1 MMPAVPPLGAPGD
14 LPVSPAR
21 APILA
26 SPDTYRKLAAVWVS
40 FLFSFYFV
48 FVFPCLAP
56 SSSLTLDEIYYF
68 IEVYS

>member
-40 FLFSFYFV
+40 SFLVLF
-48 FVFPCLAP
+48 CLCLSVLGP
-56 SSSLTLDEIYYF
+56 IVCLNSGRDLLF
-68 IEVYS
+68 H